1 MDTVFLNIDA
11 IVYDMKR
18 DIWYEEGY
26 QEAIKTQVLNVVLES
41 NPEIP
46 LNIVRAMVL
55 KKRYNMAYSKRLKDI
70 IRHEREKT
78 LIFKIY

>member
-26 QEAIKTQVLNVVLES
+26 QEAIKIQVLNVVLES

-55 KKRYNMAYSKRLKDI
+55 KKRCNMAYSKRLKDI
-70 IRHEREKT
+70 IRREREKT